1 MRAFSFA
8 SFVVPACGQCDG
20 GAEEAACAASGGT
33 RRDACTRIRGLR
45 DAGESRPLRQ
55 TNDSARVVRA
65 LSFVHSGIRF
75 CARWRVREEAR
86 LSCRLFHF
94 PCPVVASRSRTVRL
108 RFFPSHPVCC
118 NIGRFVQFS
127 RHACSISSVITS
139 A

>member
-20 GAEEAACAASGGT
+20 GAEEAACAACGGT
-33 RRDACTRIRGLR
+33 RRDAR
-45 DAGESRPLRQ
+45 
-55 TNDSARVVRA
+55 VRA
-65 LSFVHSGIRF
+65 SAACGMQASLVRSAKQTTVPASCGHCCLCIRF

-94 PCPVVASRSRTVRL
+94 ACPVVASRSRTVRL